1 MKIERRKYPR
11 YPLKNNEVFILDRHA
26 EMIAVLKDI
35 SFGGM
40 QLRSLPDAFSDDQCA
55 LFDLVSDEKNPVQI
69 SCISCNKVY
78 DFADLMENGSFS
90 GKDVRCCGVRF
101 NKLTDVQ
108 KDRLHQIMEG
118 RPTEWVL
125 PDIG

>member
-11 YPLKNNEVFILDRHA
+11 YPVKNNEVFILDRHA

-55 LFDLVSDEKNPVQI
+55 MFDIVSDEKNSVLI
-69 SCISCNKVY
+69 SCISCNKIY

-101 NKLTDVQ
+101 NGLTDVQ

-118 RPTEWVL
+118 RPTEWVS

>member
-40 QLRSLPDAFSDDQCA
+40 QLKYLPDAFADDQCA

-90 GKDVRCCGVRF
+90 GKDVRCCGVSF

-108 KDRLHQIMEG
+108 KYRLHQIMEG
-118 RPTEWVL
+118 RPT
-125 PDIG
+125 

>member
-1 MKIERRKYPR
+1 M
-11 YPLKNNEVFILDRHA
+11 DRHT
-26 EMIAVLKDI
+26 EMIAMLKDI

-40 QLRSLPDAFSDDQCA
+40 QLRYLPGAFADGQCA
-55 LFDLVSDEKNPVQI
+55 LFDLVSDENNPVLI
-69 SCISCNKVY
+69 SCLSCNKVY

-101 NKLTDVQ
+101 NRLTDVQ

-118 RPTEWVL
+118 RPAEWVL